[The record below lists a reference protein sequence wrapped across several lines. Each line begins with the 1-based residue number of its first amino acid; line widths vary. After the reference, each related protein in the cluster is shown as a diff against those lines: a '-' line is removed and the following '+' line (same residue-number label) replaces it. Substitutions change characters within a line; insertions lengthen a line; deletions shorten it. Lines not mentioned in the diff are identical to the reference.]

1 MSSVAMTWPIFI
13 MASCLKVLFIPSYKS
28 TDFEVHR
35 NWLAITSSLSHRQW
49 YTDNTSPWTLDYPPF
64 FAWFEYILSF
74 PAYHV
79 DPAMLMVTN
88 LQYASWSTVLFQRLS
103 VIVTDLLLFLGC
115 KALTEALPR
124 SLEKHTSRFSR
135 PSILL
140 WLVLSNSGLLMVDH
154 IHFQYNGFLTGVL
167 LFSLAA
173 LARDKVVEAAVW
185 FAILLNLKHIYLYMA
200 PAFGVYMLRS
210 YCFQSTRD
218 GSIVW
223 RSFSLFRLLSLACVV
238 LTTTALSLAPFLQ
251 AGQGHQ
257 LLSRLFPF
265 KRGLCHAYW
274 APNFWTVY
282 NVADKVLDV
291 GGRRFGLISGG
302 GTVASM
308 TGGLVQDIQ
317 HSVLPSIPPLAT
329 VVLTLLSM
337 GPVLTKLWVSPHSL
351 TQFLRCLVLC
361 AWSSFLLGWHVHEKA
376 ILLVIIPL
384 AVLAT
389 VSKQEAKYYFL
400 TAVTG
405 HFSLFPLLFQ
415 GQELPTKLLLHVAHT
430 ALTLQVLPMTSLHI
444 LETMYLGLSL
454 PVFCYSELLHSLLGL
469 DTSLPFLPLLLY
481 SLYCS
486 IGVITTYL
494 RFYLHYL
501 RS

>member
-1 MSSVAMTWPIFI
+1 

-35 NWLAITSSLSHRQW
+35 NWLAITSSLPHGQW
-49 YTDNTSPWTLDYPPF
+49 YTDSTSQWTLDYPPF
-64 FAWFEYILSF
+64 FAWFEYLLSLA
-74 PAYHV
+74 AYKV
-79 DPAMLMVTN
+79 DPAMLLVKN

-124 SLEKHTSRFSR
+124 STEKQTGRYSRA
-135 PSILL
+135 SILL
-140 WLVLSNSGLLMVDH
+140 WLVLSNAGLLMVDH

-173 LARDKVVEAAVW
+173 LARDKVVQAAVW
-185 FAILLNLKHIYLYMA
+185 FAILLNLKHIYLYCA

-218 GSIVW
+218 GCIVW
-223 RSFSLFRLLSLACVV
+223 RSFSLFRLLSLGCVV
-238 LTTTALSLAPFLQ
+238 LTTTAISFAPFLQ
-251 AGQGHQ
+251 AGQGAQ

-265 KRGLCHAYW
+265 RRGLCHAYW

-282 NVADKVLDV
+282 NVADKALDL
-291 GGRRFGLISGG
+291 GGRRLGLVSGTG
-302 GTVASM
+302 AVASM
-308 TGGLVQDIQ
+308 TGGLVQDIR
-317 HSVLPSIPPLAT
+317 HAVLPSVPPLAT
-329 VVLTLLSM
+329 AVLTLVVMVPALA
-337 GPVLTKLWVSPHSL
+337 KLWLAPHSL

-376 ILLVIIPL
+376 ILLVIVPL

-389 VSKQEAKYYFL
+389 VSRQEAKYYLL

-405 HFSLFPLLFQ
+405 HFSLFPLLFHCR
-415 GQELPTKLLLHVAHT
+415 ELPTKLLMHLAHT
-430 ALTLQVLPMTSLHI
+430 ALTLQVLPMTPLNS
-444 LETMYLGLSL
+444 LETIYLGLSL
-454 PVFCYSELLHSLLGL
+454 PVFLYSEFLHSWLGL
-469 DTSLPFLPLLLY
+469 QTSLTFLPLLLY

-486 IGVITTYL
+486 VGVITTYV